1 MTVEDRTGSNTI
13 LQLIG
18 PKSQSLVSDNG
29 IHFCMHYH
37 WRIEKG
43 TLGTHVFH
51 DSIDRSASATNKKHW

>member
-29 IHFCMHYH
+29 FSLCVHYH
-37 WRIEKG
+37 LRIQEETPG
-43 TLGTHVFH
+43 V
-51 DSIDRSASATNKKHW
+51 SASL